1 MMDKV
6 GLNKRI
12 TESPVVFSLL
22 LAFMLLG
29 IVCVLNWLG
38 SSEMPLTEEQFSA
51 LLEQGG
57 IRRIE
62 VSHVGLHCQLD
73 QKTRLDERGREFSAG
88 EGFLALNSPVAT
100 EEVERWEAAG
110 ITVSRHEGSRS
121 SPLQGWGGGL
131 LVVGLLGVG
140 LWHLWSQVKED
151 REGNGSPRRRLKAL
165 EDDLDNEKI
174 SPEEFRKKAEVIWA
188 EL

>member
-1 MMDKV
+1 MSDKV
-6 GLNKRI
+6 GLGRRMA
-12 TESPVVFSLL
+12 ESPVFFSLL
-22 LAFMLLG
+22 LAFLLLG

-62 VSHVGLHCQLD
+62 VSPAGLHCQLD
-73 QKTRLDERGREFSAG
+73 QKTRLDDRGREFSA
-88 EGFLALNSPVAT
+88 EKGFLSRNTPVVA
-100 EEVERWEAAG
+100 EEIDRWEAAG
-110 ITVSRHEGSRS
+110 ITVSRHESGSG
-121 SPLQGWGGGL
+121 PLQGWGGGL
-131 LVVGLLGVG
+131 MVVGLLGVG

-165 EDDLDNEKI
+165 EEDLENKKI
-174 SPEEFRKKAEVIWA
+174 TPEEFREKAEVIWA

>member
-1 MMDKV
+1 MSDKV
-6 GLNKRI
+6 GLDRRI
-12 TESPVVFSLL
+12 TESPVAFSLL
-22 LAFMLLG
+22 LAFLLLG

-51 LLEQGG
+51 LVEQGG

-62 VSHVGLHCQLD
+62 VSPAGLHCQLD
-73 QKTRLDERGREFSAG
+73 QKTRLDDRGRAFSA
-88 EGFLALNSPVAT
+88 EKGFLARSSPVVA

-110 ITVSRHEGSRS
+110 IAVSSHEGRS

-131 LVVGLLGVG
+131 LVVVLLGVG
-140 LWHLWSQVKED
+140 VWHLWSQVKQD

-165 EDDLDNEKI
+165 EDDLENEKI
-174 SPEEFRKKAEVIWA
+174 TPEEFRKQAEVIWA